1 MGDYEDGKNILLRRP
16 EPGRHYGQARIPKEN
31 PKANANINIDTNA
44 IADAIIK
51 AVGNRIPKS
60 TGQITQIGQDIDQ
73 FDTSESLDKLADA
86 MTIPKEN
93 EGKVEGI
100 GIIKETTKDEKETK
114 NTIDLLSKLG
124 D

>member
-16 EPGRHYGQARIPKEN
+16 EPGRPLTKPSSKEEPKVN
-31 PKANANINIDTNA
+31 LNIDTNA

-51 AVGNRIPKS
+51 AVGNKLPS
-60 TGQITQIGQDIDQ
+60 VVVPVSQTGKDIDD
-73 FDTSESLDKLADA
+73 FDNSASLDKLADA

-93 EGKVEGI
+93 SGKVDGI
-100 GIIKETTKDEKETK
+100 GIIKETKKDEKEIK
-114 NTIDLLSKLG
+114 DTIDILSNLG